1 MSKIYVDEI
10 AGIASAD
17 TVAIPGHV
25 IQVVHDTSTAFDSTA
40 STSFIDTSLSGTIT
54 PTSASSRI
62 LVSITTNISA
72 SNNGGSVTI
81 ALNRGATELIQIAG
95 AYSTAGGIYCPFA
108 YNFEDS
114 PNTTSAVTY
123 TVRFKSQSASTSVLF
138 NSEFLTATG
147 ETATITLMEIAG

>member
-10 AGIASAD
+10 AGIADAN

-72 SNNGGSVTI
+72 GNNSGAVLI
-81 ALNRGATELIQIAG
+81 ALNRGATELIKIGG
-95 AYSTAGGIYCPFA
+95 AYTGGGSIFCPFA

-123 TVRFKSQSASTSVLF
+123 TVRFASQTASTTVYF
-138 NSEFLTATG
+138 NPDYNLMTG